1 MLPLTAAQILW
12 INLVTDGAPALAL
25 GMDSASPD
33 VMRRPPRR
41 PTDSIISHQMLGDLL
56 LVGTT
61 MTAGTLLIFFMAPSS
76 ASILHKR
83 SMAFT
88 TLILFQLFNAL
99 SARSD
104 SDSAFRDMFSNHWLW
119 ASILL
124 SAGLQVILLNLPY
137 LQVAFGVVSLSLTD
151 WILCASV
158 ASSVL
163 WVSEVAKYL
172 RRRTTLSEP
181 QMRAPE
187 VSR

>member
-1 MLPLTAAQILW
+1 VLPLTAAQILW

-25 GMDSASPD
+25 GVDSASPD

-41 PTDSIISHQMLGDLL
+41 PTDNIISHQMLGDLL
-56 LVGTT
+56 LVATT
-61 MTAGTLLIFFMAPSS
+61 MTVGTLLIFFMAPSG

-104 SDSAFRDMFSNHWLW
+104 SDSAFRAMFSNHWLW
-119 ASILL
+119 GSILL
-124 SAGLQVILLNLPY
+124 SVGLQVILLNLPY
-137 LQVAFGVVSLSLTD
+137 LQLAFGLVSLSRTD
-151 WILCASV
+151 WILCVSV

-163 WVSEVAKYL
+163 WVSEVAKYV
-172 RRRTTLSEP
+172 RRRTARSEP
-181 QMRAPE
+181 QMPTAE